1 MLALGHV
8 TAAFVSV
15 VLCCHNQHQMAGNP
29 PIPHLIA
36 GEVNWSTPGHRAS
49 SVALACSRAPP
60 EDLVKLP
67 VVPAGNSAT
76 TAVSNFCY
84 ESCRILKTNAL
95 RSSRHHHPRRAGNGC
110 AARPDFPPLSRWLF
124 TRA

>member
-36 GEVNWSTPGHRAS
+36 GEVNSVPVDPWESGIKRRTGLQQSPSRRSGQAAGRSGRQFGHYS
-49 SVALACSRAPP
+49 S
-60 EDLVKLP
+60 
-67 VVPAGNSAT
+67 
-76 TAVSNFCY
+76 
-84 ESCRILKTNAL
+84 
-95 RSSRHHHPRRAGNGC
+95 
-110 AARPDFPPLSRWLF
+110 
-124 TRA
+124 